1 MASKKYFV
9 DIDLQSNKVDNL
21 KADTLDI
28 TTNLASANPK
38 RIVYYNNDYYYSDG
52 TNWVLMT
59 NVVPD
64 GGTTGQVLAKATNTD
79 YDLEWVDQTGG
90 GGSGIPFAIASG
102 TDTYTA
108 TITGVT
114 AYTDGDAYLIRFT
127 NGNTTSAT
135 LNINSLGAIPLYRNN
150 DGALIGG
157 DIVNGG
163 EMLCVYNSTSNVFQ
177 AIGTAPNT
185 LISYVTND
193 DTVTLTKGMPV
204 YAFSGTG
211 DRMTVKRASNVGD
224 STSAQTVGIVLSTS
238 IASNQK
244 GLIMMQ
250 GLLDGLS
257 ILPTATFA
265 DGDAI
270 YLGATAGT
278 ITNVKPYA
286 PNHLV
291 YLGVVTTAS
300 NGSSGRMYV
309 RVQNGYELDELHNV
323 QAQSPNLKDTL
334 WYDNTVSPS
343 QWKTASINTIQGA
356 ASSTADGYLSSTDW
370 STFNSK
376 QNAITLTTT
385 RTNGVATL
393 IGNTLNI
400 PTYESSLIPKMS
412 GNEIWRG
419 STFRNS
425 SITVDTAPSITLSIT
440 GTATAR
446 AVASTSF
453 ATRSIRMGMV
463 AATTSVGRYTGLRG
477 SALLWYL
484 TGGFLYSGEFNI
496 SDTAFVTG
504 THNFWGL
511 ASSTTDLLIGGVNN
525 DQPSALTNI
534 IAFANDSGDANLQI
548 MHNDASGVVTKTD
561 LGSSFP
567 SNRTAGAAI
576 TTIYS
581 CFLYNAPNS
590 SNVIYR
596 IVNKGTGDVAQ
607 GTLSTNLPASTV
619 GLNFFGVRT
628 MGSQLGGIN
637 NSGQFDV
644 YRLGVYSL

>member
-385 RTNGVATL
+385 GTNGVATL

-628 MGSQLGGIN
+628 MGTSGGGIT